1 LAVRE
6 MPQLSIIIVNWNSKD
21 YLCKC
26 LQSIYAKTRGITFE
40 IIVVDGASFDGCGE
54 MLAREFPQ
62 VKFVQSE
69 KNVGFAKANNLG
81 FEQSCGD
88 CVLFLN
94 PDTEIV
100 GDAIN
105 TLHDFLKKNSDV
117 GIVGAKLLNTD
128 GSVQTS
134 CIQTFPTILN
144 QFFDAEILRNAF
156 PHHSFW
162 GIAPLFSGDKNPAE
176 VEVISGACLML
187 ARETFL
193 KIGKFS
199 DDYFLYAED
208 LDLCYK
214 TNLAGLKNYF
224 VPSATIIHHGG
235 GSSRQTQSVFSTVM
249 MRESVYR
256 FLKKFRGGFYAAA
269 FRALVALG
277 ALGRLALLL
286 ILFPIRLIRGEAKS
300 ARDAVRRWT
309 AILKWAFG
317 LERSVKDFC

>member
-1 LAVRE
+1 
-6 MPQLSIIIVNWNSKD
+6 MPQLSIIVVNWNSKD
-21 YLCKC
+21 YLQKC
-26 LQSIYAKTRGITFE
+26 LQSIYANTHGIIFE
-40 IIVVDGASFDGCGE
+40 IVVVDGASFDGCDE
-54 MLAREFPQ
+54 MLAREFTE

-81 FEQSCGD
+81 FEQSQGE

-105 TLHDFLKKNSDV
+105 MLHDFLKKNSET

-128 GSVQTS
+128 GSVQMS

-144 QFFDAEILRNAF
+144 QFFDAEILRNVF
-156 PHHSFW
+156 PRHSFW
-162 GIAPLFSGDKNPAE
+162 GIAPLFYGDKTAAE

-187 ARETFL
+187 TRATFE

-208 LDLCYK
+208 LDLCFK
-214 TNLAGLKNYF
+214 SNLDGFKNYF
-224 VPSATIIHHGG
+224 VPAAIIVHHGG
-235 GSSRQTQSVFSTVM
+235 GSSRQTQNVFSTVM

-256 FLKKFRGGFYAAA
+256 FLKKFRGGFYAMA
-269 FRALVALG
+269 FRASVALVAFF
-277 ALGRLALLL
+277 RLALLL
-286 ILFPIRLIRGEAKS
+286 ILFPIRMLRGQT
-300 ARDAVRRWT
+300 DAAHDAIRRWM
-309 AILKWAFG
+309 AILKWTFG